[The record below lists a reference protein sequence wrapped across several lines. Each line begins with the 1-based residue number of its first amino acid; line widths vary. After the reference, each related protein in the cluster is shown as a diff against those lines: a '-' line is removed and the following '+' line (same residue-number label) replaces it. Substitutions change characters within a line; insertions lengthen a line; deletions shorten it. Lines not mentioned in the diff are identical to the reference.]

1 MQRKKIPLQ
10 DAKKNNSPMCMMYK
24 KTASTIQ
31 TGERKNC
38 SEMLNKSLHL
48 RFKFPAFEGE
58 PPQTTSV
65 FHTGLPSY
73 QYRKHME
80 GKKFSLTLLRR
91 EKGEKFSPLV
101 EQTTSEQNAPH
112 NYGLEK
118 KNPHQKWAEKK
129 LCGILTS

>member
-1 MQRKKIPLQ
+1 
-10 DAKKNNSPMCMMYK
+10 
-24 KTASTIQ
+24 
-31 TGERKNC
+31 
-38 SEMLNKSLHL
+38 MLNKSLHL

-91 EKGEKFSPLV
+91 EKGEKISPLG
-101 EQTTSEQNAPH
+101 EQTTSKKKIPPT
-112 NYGLEK
+112 YGLEK
-118 KNPHQKWAEKK
+118 KNSALKMDRKK
-129 LCGILTS
+129 NSSGIPTS